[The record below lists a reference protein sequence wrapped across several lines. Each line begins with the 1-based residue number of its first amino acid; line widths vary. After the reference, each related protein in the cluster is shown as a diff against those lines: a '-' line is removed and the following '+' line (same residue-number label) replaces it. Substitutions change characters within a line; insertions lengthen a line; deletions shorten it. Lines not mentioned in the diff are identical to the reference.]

1 MNKRAFTL
9 IEVLA
14 SVMLVAIALAP
25 LMMIMPQIIQNS
37 LKSERLCKVVFLAEG
52 KIETIKRSV
61 INSFSTSRDEAVT
74 AFGAPFTSYKYTVSD
89 NEAAGIKNIQ
99 VTVWYDDNG
108 NNAFDAGEDSIM
120 LYARIANRG

>member
-1 MNKRAFTL
+1 MDKRAFTL

-14 SVMLVAIALAP
+14 SVMLIAIALAP

-61 INSFSTSRDEAVT
+61 INSFSTSRDETVT
-74 AFGAPFTSYKYTVSD
+74 AFGAPFASYKYTVSD
-89 NEAAGIKNIQ
+89 NKAAGIKNIQ

-108 NNAFDAGEDSIM
+108 NNAFDVGEDSIM